1 MFTLI
6 NWCRFTAC
14 LHLLLVFIFSVFTGL
29 QDHDQI
35 TIPGIR
41 VQATKTVG
49 IWLPDPLVDNQT
61 AIASVLNLDACPLAE
76 TITARFSS
84 SFVKQVVI
92 GGIGDIDTRY
102 LIILFHALSFLFQII
117 GAWDDGIYYRYL
129 DNGDVNLAHLVEYSF
144 SASLMMI
151 AICAQL
157 GTTDVFLIISVACNC
172 WGCMIFG
179 VVAELLFHSRS
190 TMDIMMFKQIGS
202 HWIAH
207 LAGWFL
213 ISVAMLGA
221 GSNLATYTAC
231 IDGPQA
237 KKVPS
242 FVIGIVATELVLFLV
257 FGFVQTLSFITRDG
271 AKLEKRRES
280 AYYTEAAFIALSISA
295 KIILGCGIIV
305 GNFINK

>member
-1 MFTLI
+1 
-6 NWCRFTAC
+6 
-14 LHLLLVFIFSVFTGL
+14 
-29 QDHDQI
+29 
-35 TIPGIR
+35 
-41 VQATKTVG
+41 
-49 IWLPDPLVDNQT
+49 
-61 AIASVLNLDACPLAE
+61 
-76 TITARFSS
+76 
-84 SFVKQVVI
+84 
-92 GGIGDIDTRY
+92 
-102 LIILFHALSFLFQII
+102 
-117 GAWDDGIYYRYL
+117 
-129 DNGDVNLAHLVEYSF
+129 
-144 SASLMMI
+144 
-151 AICAQL
+151 
-157 GTTDVFLIISVACNC
+157 
-172 WGCMIFG
+172 
-179 VVAELLFHSRS
+179 
-190 TMDIMMFKQIGS
+190 MDIMMFKQIGS